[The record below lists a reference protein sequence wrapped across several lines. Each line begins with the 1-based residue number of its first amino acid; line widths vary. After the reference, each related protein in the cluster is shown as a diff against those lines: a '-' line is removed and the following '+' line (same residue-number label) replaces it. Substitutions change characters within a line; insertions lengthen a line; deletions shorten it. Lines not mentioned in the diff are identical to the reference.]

1 MLKCNHNG
9 RRILPTSITYQ
20 KQSCC
25 AAAQR
30 GRMTLLDNTEAAWV
44 PVVERP
50 KASEKR
56 RWRQR
61 ALVGVAVAATVA
73 TSVASEREAANVVTV
88 NAESIDAFSSKL
100 DKILANDD
108 ALEKISHA
116 DPADITV
123 TNEQDS
129 TLGEYVVD
137 SEYGQV
143 YKSTPKYAA
152 GLEYVDPGLL
162 NAANID
168 TIRVQEVE
176 GLPGATDSTKALF
189 VYSTPNVLYLDDDF
203 INSPETDRF
212 EVGSAIRHEAMH
224 ALHFH
229 EKPPLTFSNLPRYPA
244 FAAANPGGFHYQN
257 EQTITANDD
266 YDEIAKGAEVSVGG
280 YATKSQTEDIAEIG
294 AVMTMPSTTQ
304 RDRKSELYIDK
315 LRDNDGIIKAKTA
328 AMLALM
334 DDVEPGYGDRVL
346 ANIASNLQRK

>member
-25 AAAQR
+25 AAAQW
-30 GRMTLLDNTEAAWV
+30 GRMTLLNSTEAAWV

-61 ALVGVAVAATVA
+61 ALVSVAVAATV
-73 TSVASEREAANVVTV
+73 VAPIVSEREAANVVTV

-108 ALEKISHA
+108 APEKIPHA

-123 TNEQDS
+123 TNEQGA
-129 TLGEYVVD
+129 TLGVYVVD

-168 TIRVQEVE
+168 TIRIQEVE

-189 VYSTPNVLYLDDDF
+189 VYSTPNVLYLDTTF

-212 EVGSAIRHEAMH
+212 EVGRAIRHEAMH
-224 ALHFH
+224 ALHFQ

-244 FAAANPGGFHYQN
+244 FAEANPGGFQYQN
-257 EQTITANDD
+257 EQTSTANDD
-266 YDEIAKGAEVSVGG
+266 YDEMAKGAEVSVSG

-294 AVMTMPSTTQ
+294 AAMTMPSTVQ
-304 RDRKSELYIDK
+304 SDKKSEVYIDK